1 MVTMSLKTLAD
12 VLSNIA
18 DDIKKPEGFVDEE
31 KTEEEVMSLLEST
44 VREKIFQNVV
54 SSSDSDY
61 YHRVDWERKTCTCPD
76 YVYRR
81 KKEGTM
87 CKHLKKRMLWE
98 KRYDKH
104 FYLDDGED
112 SSSWTNVSVMDEG

>member
-1 MVTMSLKTLAD
+1 MATISLKTLAD
-12 VLSNIA
+12 VLSTIA
-18 DDIKKPEGFVDEE
+18 DDINKQEGIVDEE

-44 VREKIFQNVV
+44 VRERIFQNVV

-61 YHRVDWERKTCTCPD
+61 YHRVDWEKKTCTCPD

-104 FYLDDGED
+104 FYLDDGDD
-112 SSSWTNVSVMDEG
+112 SSLWTNVSVIEEG